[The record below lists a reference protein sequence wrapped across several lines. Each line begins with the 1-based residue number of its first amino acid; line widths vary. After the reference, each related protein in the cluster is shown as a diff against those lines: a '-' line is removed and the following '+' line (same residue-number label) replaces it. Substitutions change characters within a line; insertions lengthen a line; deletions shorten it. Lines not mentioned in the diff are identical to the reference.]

1 MDVAEILSEL
11 RLELEQVD
19 REILRLERSARPV
32 SRIADSIGNQAR
44 LSVAGDSSREEGSGG
59 ASSSSYSRPANASSS
74 AASFDQRP
82 APAAAGHDEFSQS
95 TEISDDDIP
104 F

>member
-44 LSVAGDSSREEGSGG
+44 LSVAGDSSREEGS
-59 ASSSSYSRPANASSS
+59 
-74 AASFDQRP
+74 D
-82 APAAAGHDEFSQS
+82 AGFV
-95 TEISDDDIP
+95 
-104 F
+104 